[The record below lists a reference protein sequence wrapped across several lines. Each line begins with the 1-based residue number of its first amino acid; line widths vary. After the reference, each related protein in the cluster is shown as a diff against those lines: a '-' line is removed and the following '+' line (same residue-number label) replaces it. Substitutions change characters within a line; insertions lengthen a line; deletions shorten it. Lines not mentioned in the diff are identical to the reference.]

1 MAISEILNYVFGG
14 GILMLVVGLLTLKA
28 QIRKVN
34 AEAAEAVAR
43 AKKAEADAE
52 TVKITNAE
60 NATRILVDN
69 IVKPLKKELDETHE
83 ALQALRKEAATSRRE
98 LSRLRKAI
106 QCASDCPYSF
116 SCPILSKLQTNAIVR
131 QSSGSVTDQSNG
143 KGGFD
148 ETRNK
153 GDP

>member
-69 IVKPLKKELDETHE
+69 IVKPLKKELVETHE

-131 QSSGSVTDQSNG
+131 QSSGSVAHQSNG